1 MILSK
6 VKKAGLNMPFLAT
19 SIIPLE
25 KEAPSKIPRLATISI
40 VRNEATLDP
49 MAELRKFT
57 ASLLT
62 PTIRSMMA
70 SEKRTQ
76 MRIRYRFIRIERY

>member
-6 VKKAGLNMPFLAT
+6 VKKEGLNMPFLAT

-25 KEAPSKIPRLATISI
+25 KVDPAITPILAIISM
-40 VRNEATLDP
+40 VRNEATFEP
-49 MAELRKFT
+49 MAEFRKFT

-62 PTIRSMMA
+62 PTTRSIIA
-70 SEKRTQ
+70 RENRIK
-76 MRIRYRFIRIERY
+76 MRIEYTSIWRER